1 VKSGVR
7 ADFIFDIRL
16 MNTYGVILRGY
27 TDFDYYQADSWRV
40 EDGAVTL
47 IKDGA
52 SVAIFPFENLLG
64 IVDLTSGARLTEQQ
78 SRDTLASKRNLS
90 GRTSPRPLP

>member
-1 VKSGVR
+1 
-7 ADFIFDIRL
+7 

-27 TDFDYYQADSWRV
+27 TEFDYYQADSWRV
-40 EDGAVTL
+40 EDGTVTL

-52 SVAIFPFENLLG
+52 PVAVFPFENLLG
-64 IVDLTSGARLTEQQ
+64 VVDLTSGARLTEQQ

-90 GRTSPRPLP
+90 GRTSPRPRS